1 MAATQNIG
9 LRITIGGVTESVS
22 NIKQLEDAITK
33 AREKLSGLSIGSDE
47 FRKLTNEIR
56 TAQSSL
62 KDLNKAAEGLEFD
75 QKLEAFARVGGA
87 ITSSFAAA
95 QAAVTLFGGDSEKVA
110 EAATKA
116 QNLLTIA
123 LTARSVAEG
132 VAGLRTVALTIA
144 TKASTLATNA
154 STAATRVLYTT
165 IAANPIGALV
175 AVIGLAVGALI
186 AFGSSSEEAAD
197 SQEELEKRLKL
208 TNDQFSQ
215 QTSLLEIQ
223 GEKASNIQRIKV
235 QQAEENLQILQ
246 KQFVREQINNR
257 NSEETAKLREQV
269 RQQENVL
276 ILEKAR
282 LEKTINDETSAA
294 EQKLADNR
302 KKNFEN
308 EKSRLSALIQVRLL
322 ELKGIEAIQKKV
334 AQLTK
339 DESEIEEQ
347 LKKNVATAE
356 QYAKALD
363 SLNTFGMEYGQLQGN
378 LIEQTDDFYDVFDQ
392 LRIGAEGYFDMLSTG
407 KVDLNNIEDAF
418 GNFRKTIIETNKT
431 LLSPSELQLLTDYSQ
446 GYSTLY
452 GVLSEY
458 QKPPF
463 DLKEY
468 EQLLVDLSI
477 AQGNI
482 DIDPF
487 GRTPEQIGKVKV
499 NINEFFKEVET
510 DFLDAYEKLK
520 LPSILQGITDPE
532 AQKAARD
539 GLRETGKLVFKNLVE
554 AGQQILIFE
563 DGSEATNISVQ
574 KLNAQLLKLAD
585 TAREGFVLE
594 NIEKLGDQFNI
605 PLKSIE
611 KNREMLLDLENEI
624 NTKRFD
630 QQNKYY
636 TDVEFLEYELAQEG
650 IDISKFSY
658 ETKLK
663 ILKEFLEKEVI
674 ATEIAEGKKRKAQED
689 TISGIT
695 ATIQAFQSVLNSLAQ
710 TTSQY
715 YAFQLDLLAK
725 QSEDAQDKIVGD
737 SKEAV
742 ELRLEQEKIFNEKRK
757 QLEKQAAI
765 TSLRISFAQSLA
777 NTAEAITKA
786 LAGGPV
792 VGVIAAGIIAVLSGA
807 QTALIGS
814 QIAQINSLQR
824 GGMIRKAQG
833 GTVIGPSHEYGGVKF
848 QGGGIELEGGEAVIN
863 RRSSIQYG
871 GLLNQI
877 NQVGGGKPLTSNTFD
892 DSRIVE
898 AISKQ
903 RQEPIRA
910 YVVEQ
915 DISNKQGVSRRLE
928 QLSQI

>member
-9 LRITIGGVTESVS
+9 LRITIGGVTESIS

-33 AREKLSGLSIGSDE
+33 ARNKLSGLSIGSSE
-47 FRKLTNEIR
+47 FKQLTNEIN

-62 KDLNKAAEGLEFD
+62 KDLNKAAEGLESGK
-75 QKLEAFARVGGA
+75 KLEAFARVGGA

-110 EAATKA
+110 EAASKA
-116 QNLLTIA
+116 QNLLTIV

-215 QTSLLEIQ
+215 QTTLLEIQ
-223 GEKASNIQRIKV
+223 GEKSSNLQRIKV
-235 QQAEENLQILQ
+235 QQAQENLEILQ

-269 RQQENVL
+269 RNQENVL

-302 KKNFEN
+302 KKREDAANQRILDSIRLRGELRKIELDAITSGPGIESFGFKETDVEKQEQVLKKLSTTQSDYNDVVEKYNQLTRELPREGEGFQFVDIPQNVSNQIKLLSNLITQSFTLANLPANETTVRLRDLLKTQEGFLEGTYNNTQGYIQNQQELLKFERDFITQFVSEQIKGFTGN
-308 EKSRLSALIQVRLL
+308 AEQTKLQREILAQQANVVFDNLIQNGK
-322 ELKGIEAIQKKV
+322 ELNKV
-334 AQLTK
+334 SAF
-339 DESEIEEQ
+339 I
-347 LKKNVATAE
+347 
-356 QYAKALD
+356 
-363 SLNTFGMEYGQLQGN
+363 
-378 LIEQTDDFYDVFDQ
+378 
-392 LRIGAEGYFDMLSTG
+392 EGYTKRIDEVSKSNAKLAKSTEVVNG
-407 KVDLNNIEDAF
+407 FIKENTE
-418 GNFRKTIIETNKT
+418 
-431 LLSPSELQLLTDYSQ
+431 LLVNS
-446 GYSTLY
+446 
-452 GVLSEY
+452 
-458 QKPPF
+458 F
-463 DLKEY
+463 DLP
-468 EQLLVDLSI
+468 I
-477 AQGNI
+477 
-482 DIDPF
+482 
-487 GRTPEQIGKVKV
+487 
-499 NINEFFKEVET
+499 
-510 DFLDAYEKLK
+510 
-520 LPSILQGITDPE
+520 
-532 AQKAARD
+532 
-539 GLRETGKLVFKNLVE
+539 
-554 AGQQILIFE
+554 
-563 DGSEATNISVQ
+563 
-574 KLNAQLLKLAD
+574 
-585 TAREGFVLE
+585 
-594 NIEKLGDQFNI
+594 
-605 PLKSIE
+605 KSIE
-611 KNREMLLDLENEI
+611 ETKVKIGELQNEI
-624 NTKRFD
+624 ATQRFD
-630 QQNKYY
+630 DTKKFAGDILQ
-636 TDVEFLEYELAQEG
+636 LEKILKDEG
-650 IDISKFSY
+650 IDITKASY
-658 ETKLK
+658 EEKLEL
-663 ILKEFLEKEVI
+663 LKLFLEKEVE
-674 ATEIAEGKKRKAQED
+674 ATETAEGKKRKAQED

-725 QSEDAQDKIVGD
+725 QSEDIQEKIVGD

-742 ELRLEQEKIFNEKRK
+742 DLRLEQEKIYNEKRK

-765 TSLRISFAQSLA
+765 TALRISFAQSLA

-786 LAGGPV
+786 FAGGPI
-792 VGVIAAGIIAVLSGA
+792 VGVVAAAFIATISAA